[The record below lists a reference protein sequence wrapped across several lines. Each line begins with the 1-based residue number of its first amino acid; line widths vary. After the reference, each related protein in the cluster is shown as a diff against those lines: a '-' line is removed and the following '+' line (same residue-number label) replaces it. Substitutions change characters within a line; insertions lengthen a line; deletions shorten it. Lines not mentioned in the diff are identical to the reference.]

1 MKADDD
7 VFFRLDRLPHAVRQ
21 WGAMHAG
28 ASRLGGLRRFAVLG
42 WGEMF
47 ITLAFAQVLL
57 AELYL

>member
-47 ITLAFAQVLL
+47 ITLACA
-57 AELYL
+57 AG